1 MSVFAEAAIFLAA
14 AVIAV
19 PLFRRLGLG
28 SVLGYLTA
36 GVVIGPW
43 GMQLVIEV
51 DNILHFAEFGV
62 VLLLFIIGLELQPAR
77 LWVMRKSV
85 FGLGALQVGVSVLVL
100 AAAAYAMGVPVRT
113 ALIVAFALSL
123 SSTAFALQMLAEKN
137 QLNTRH
143 GRAAFSILLFQ
154 DMAVI
159 PLLALMP
166 LIGTGGEASGASTL
180 WAAAKAL
187 LAITAVIVGGH
198 FLLHHVLRIIAATG
212 VPEVF
217 TAVALL
223 IVVGTALIMEAVG
236 LSMGLGAFLA
246 GVLVADSEY
255 RHALEADI
263 EPLKGLML
271 GLFFIAV
278 GMSVNVGLIGSQY
291 VLVIALVAG
300 LLLAKFTI
308 LLALAKLSRLKTQ
321 SAFSLASII
330 PQGGEFAFVIFTVA
344 VGAGLMAAQLSEL
357 LILVVTLSMAATPLI
372 FALNER
378 VHAAVRPSQTREYE
392 QPAVPE
398 NKVIIA
404 GFGRFGQIVA
414 RILRAKKIGFT
425 ALEINP
431 EQVDFVKRYG
441 NKIYY
446 GDASRIELLRAA
458 KADKAK
464 ILVLAIDDIDASL
477 RTAKMVTQYFPHLK
491 IFARARNRKH
501 AYQLMDLG
509 IAMIWRETLLSS
521 LDMTKSILMGLGLPK
536 PESEHAIETFRAHD
550 EKRLLEHHD
559 IHNDEQK
566 MIYLAQKA
574 ATELEQLFEEDAAQE
589 GRESIGHKTN
599 IE

>member
-28 SVLGYLTA
+28 SVLGYLIA
-36 GVVIGPW
+36 GIVIGPW
-43 GMQLVIEV
+43 GLQLVIEV

-85 FGLGALQVGVSVLVL
+85 FGLGTLQVAVSTLIL
-100 AAAAYAMGVPVRT
+100 ATAAHAMGVPVLT
-113 ALIVAFALSL
+113 AVIVAFALSL
-123 SSTAFALQMLAEKN
+123 SSTAFALQMLAEKH

-166 LIGTGGEASGASTL
+166 LMGAGAEASGASTL
-180 WAAAKAL
+180 WATAKAL

-198 FLLHHVLRIIAATG
+198 FLLHHVLRVIAATG

-223 IVVGTALIMEAVG
+223 IVVGTALIMETVG

-278 GMSVNVGLIGSQY
+278 GMSVNIGLIATEFA
-291 VLVIALVAG
+291 LVIALVAG

-308 LLALAKLSRLKTQ
+308 LLALGKLSSLKIQ

-344 VGAGLMAAQLSEL
+344 VGTGLMTAGLSEL

-372 FALNER
+372 FALNEG
-378 VHAAVRPSQTREYE
+378 VQTALKSSPTREYE
-392 QPAVPE
+392 EPAAQE
-398 NKVIIA
+398 NDVIIA

-425 ALEINP
+425 ALEASS
-431 EQVDFVKRYG
+431 EQVDFVKRFG

-458 KADKAK
+458 KADQAK
-464 ILVLAIDDIDASL
+464 ILVLAIDDVDASL
-477 RTAKMVTQYFPHLK
+477 RTAKIATQYFPHLK

-509 IAMIWRETLLSS
+509 ITLIWRETLLSS
-521 LDMTKSILMGLGLPK
+521 LDITKGVLLSLGMSK
-536 PESEHAIETFRAHD
+536 TESERAIETFQAHD
-550 EKRLLEHHD
+550 EKRLAEHHAM
-559 IHNDEQK
+559 HNDEQK

-574 ATELEQLFEEDAAQE
+574 AAELEQIFEEDAADE
-589 GRESIGHKTN
+589 AAKSTGERPTM
-599 IE
+599 

>member
-1 MSVFAEAAIFLAA
+1 MSVFAEATIFLAA

-36 GVVIGPW
+36 GIVIGPW
-43 GMQLVIEV
+43 GLRLVIEV

-85 FGLGALQVGVSVLVL
+85 FGLGTLQVGVSTLVL
-100 AAAAYAMGVPVRT
+100 MATAYTMSVPLHT
-113 ALIVAFALSL
+113 ALIVALALSL

-143 GRAAFSILLFQ
+143 GRTAFSILLFQ

-159 PLLALMP
+159 PMLALIP
-166 LIGTGGEASGASTL
+166 LIGAGGEASGMSTL

-198 FLLHHVLRIIAATG
+198 FLLHHVLRVIAATG

-217 TAVALL
+217 TAIALL
-223 IVVGTALIMEAVG
+223 IVVGTALIMEAAG

-300 LLLAKFTI
+300 LLAAKFTI
-308 LLALAKLSRLKTQ
+308 LVALGKLSGLKTR

-344 VGAGLMAAQLSEL
+344 VGAGLMATELSDL
-357 LILVVTLSMAATPLI
+357 LILVVTLSMVATPLI

-378 VHAAVRPSQTREYE
+378 VQAAIKPSQTREYE
-392 QPAVPE
+392 QPSAQE

-425 ALEINP
+425 ALEVNP

-446 GDASRIELLRAA
+446 GDASRMELLRAA
-458 KADKAK
+458 RADQAK
-464 ILVLAIDDIDASL
+464 IFVLAIDDIDASL
-477 RTAKMVTQYFPHLK
+477 RTAKIVTQYFPHLK

-501 AYQLMDLG
+501 AYQFMDLG
-509 IAMIWRETLLSS
+509 VTMIWRETLLSS

-536 PESEHAIETFRAHD
+536 SESDHAIETFRVHD
-550 EKRLLEHHD
+550 EKRLLDHHD
-559 IHNDEQK
+559 THNDEQK

-574 ATELEQLFEEDAAQE
+574 AAELEQLFEGDAAE
-589 GRESIGHKTN
+589 EDSGPIG
-599 IE
+599 

>member
-28 SVLGYLTA
+28 SVLGYLIA
-36 GVVIGPW
+36 GIVIGPW
-43 GMQLVIEV
+43 GIGLVIEV

-85 FGLGALQVGVSVLVL
+85 FGLGTLQVGLSTLVL
-100 AAAAYAMGVPVRT
+100 TAAAHAMGVPLVT

-143 GRAAFSILLFQ
+143 GRAAFSVLLFQ

-166 LIGTGGEASGASTL
+166 LIGAGGEASAASTL
-180 WAAAKAL
+180 WAAVKG
-187 LAITAVIVGGH
+187 LAAIAAVIVGGH
-198 FLLHHVLRIIAATG
+198 FLLHHVLRVIAATG

-278 GMSVNVGLIGSQY
+278 GMSVNVGLVGTQY

-300 LLLAKFTI
+300 LLAVKFTI
-308 LLALAKLSRLKTQ
+308 LLALGKLSRLKLQ
-321 SAFSLASII
+321 SALSLASII

-344 VGAGLMAAQLSEL
+344 VGAGLMTAELSEL

-378 VHAAVRPSQTREYE
+378 MQAAVKPSATKEYE
-392 QPAVPE
+392 QPAAQE

-425 ALEINP
+425 ALEVNP

-458 KADKAK
+458 LADQAR
-464 ILVLAIDDIDASL
+464 IFVLAIDDIEASL
-477 RTAKMVTQYFPHLK
+477 RTANIVTQYFPHLK

-509 IAMIWRETLLSS
+509 ITMIWRETLLSS
-521 LDMTKSILMGLGLPK
+521 MDMTKSILMGLGLPK
-536 PESEHAIETFRAHD
+536 SESDRTIETFKVHD
-550 EKRLLEHHD
+550 EKRLLDHHD

-574 ATELEQLFEEDAAQE
+574 AAELEQLFEEDAAEQD
-589 GRESIGHKTN
+589 GESTAG
-599 IE
+599 

>member
-1 MSVFAEAAIFLAA
+1 MSVFTEAAIFLAA

-28 SVLGYLTA
+28 SVLGYLIA
-36 GVVIGPW
+36 GIVIGPW
-43 GMQLVIEV
+43 GMRLVVEV

-77 LWVMRKSV
+77 LWIMRRSI
-85 FGLGALQVGVSVLVL
+85 FGLGTLQVGVSTL
-100 AAAAYAMGVPVRT
+100 ALTVAAYAMGVPLHT

-154 DMAVI
+154 DIAVI
-159 PLLALMP
+159 PLLALIP
-166 LIGTGGEASGASTL
+166 LIGADGGASGTSTL

-187 LAITAVIVGGH
+187 LAIIAVIVGGH
-198 FLLHHVLRIIAATG
+198 YLLHHVLRIIAATG
-212 VPEVF
+212 APEVF

-278 GMSVNVGLIGSQY
+278 GMSVNVGLIGTQY
-291 VLVIALVAG
+291 LLVSALVVG
-300 LLLAKFTI
+300 LLAAKFVI
-308 LLALAKLSRLKTQ
+308 LLVLGRLGRLKIQ
-321 SAFSLASII
+321 SAFSLASIM

-344 VGAGLMAAQLSEL
+344 VGAGLLAAELSEL

-372 FALNER
+372 FVVNER
-378 VHAAVRPSQTREYE
+378 VQTAVKPPQTREYE
-392 QPAVPE
+392 QPPAQG

-425 ALEINP
+425 ALEVNP
-431 EQVDFVKRYG
+431 EHVDFVKRYG

-446 GDASRIELLRAA
+446 GDASRVELLRAA
-458 KADKAK
+458 QADQAK
-464 ILVLAIDDIDASL
+464 IFVLAIDDIDASL
-477 RTAKMVTQYFPHLK
+477 RTAKVVTQYFPHLK

-501 AYQLMDLG
+501 AYQLMDLN
-509 IAMIWRETLLSS
+509 ITMIWRETLLSS

-536 PESEHAIETFRAHD
+536 SESDHAIETFKVHD

-559 IHNDEQK
+559 IHNDEDK
-566 MIYLAQKA
+566 RIYLTQKA
-574 ATELEQLFEEDAAQE
+574 AAELEQLFEEDAAEQD
-589 GRESIGHKTN
+589 REPTG
-599 IE
+599 

>member
-14 AVIAV
+14 AVTAV

-28 SVLGYLTA
+28 SVLGYLVA
-36 GVVIGPW
+36 GIVIGPW
-43 GMQLVIEV
+43 GMRLVIEV

-85 FGLGALQVGVSVLVL
+85 FGLGTLQVVVSALIL
-100 AAAAYAMGVPVRT
+100 TAAAYVMGVPLRT
-113 ALIVAFALSL
+113 AFIVAFALSL

-143 GRAAFSILLFQ
+143 GRSAFSILLFQ

-166 LIGTGGEASGASTL
+166 LMGAGGEASGASTL

-198 FLLHHVLRIIAATG
+198 FLLHHVLRIVAATG

-278 GMSVNVGLIGSQY
+278 GMSVNIELIGTHY
-291 VLVIALVAG
+291 VLVGMLVPG
-300 LLLAKFTI
+300 LLAVKFTV
-308 LLALAKLSRLKTQ
+308 LLALGKLSRLKTQ
-321 SAFSLASII
+321 SAVSLASII
-330 PQGGEFAFVIFTVA
+330 PQGGEFAFVIFAVA
-344 VGAGLMAAQLSEL
+344 VGAGLMTAELSEL
-357 LILVVTLSMAATPLI
+357 LVLVVSLSMAATPLI
-372 FALNER
+372 VAVNER
-378 VHAAVRPSQTREYE
+378 LQAVVKPAHARQYE
-392 QPAVPE
+392 KPPAQE
-398 NKVIIA
+398 NRVIIA
-404 GFGRFGQIVA
+404 GFGRFGQIIA

-425 ALEINP
+425 ALEANP
-431 EQVDFVKRYG
+431 EHVDFVKRYG

-446 GDASRIELLRAA
+446 GDASRLELLRAA
-458 KADKAK
+458 KADQAK
-464 ILVLAIDDIDASL
+464 IFVLAIDDIVASL
-477 RTAKMVTQYFPHLK
+477 RTAKIVTQYFPHLK

-509 IAMIWRETLLSS
+509 ITTIWRETLLSS
-521 LDMTKSILMGLGLPK
+521 LDMTKSVLMGLGLPK
-536 PESEHAIETFRAHD
+536 RESDHAIETFRAHD
-550 EKRLLEHHD
+550 EKRLFEHHE

-574 ATELEQLFEEDAAQE
+574 AAELEQLFAEDAAEQDSDRT
-589 GRESIGHKTN
+589 G
-599 IE
+599 